1 MTVRTDDNAGTI
13 SHDQGPVERRR
24 ATTRTMRHEHDPDRP
39 CADPRAQMSDVLPTS
54 SSRPSPRTAASP
66 PPRRAGGAFGPS
78 LSDDLRTCPLAFI
91 CRDPPRP
98 PENVGKGGSEGSP
111 KGPTGIQAGR
121 RAPGHFH
128 CGSCR
133 RDPDAAVKGTLRRPP
148 AALDRRSFRLE
159 ALAPN
164 ESGTT
169 GAVEPSGRNV
179 RHMGEGH
186 GAEGD
191 KMLRMRRWLVPLCVA
206 GTAALA
212 GCGGSTTSPKAA
224 SAPLSVLMGV
234 AQQCSGPPGQPAHP
248 VQVTVYRGSH
258 VVAKETKLGSHQFKL
273 SLPAGKY
280 RVTTDQSYAVPVTV
294 TLQSGRVAHIAVLSN
309 CD

>member
-1 MTVRTDDNAGTI
+1 MQTFRRIRPRTTRLCGSNASRTTRRRRFTTAPRDDSRPATATTHKSEQPRKTMTVRTDDNAGTI

-179 RHMGEGH
+179 RHMGEGR
-186 GAEGD
+186 GAGRGQDAED
-191 KMLRMRRWLVPLCVA
+191 EEVASTSLCRRNSGSCGLWRLNHLPQGCECSPQRPNGGGATVLWSA
-206 GTAALA
+206 G
-212 GCGGSTTSPKAA
+212 
-224 SAPLSVLMGV
+224 SARSSRSGHHLS
-234 AQQCSGPPGQPAHP
+234 
-248 VQVTVYRGSH
+248 R
-258 VVAKETKLGSHQFKL
+258 
-273 SLPAGKY
+273 
-280 RVTTDQSYAVPVTV
+280 
-294 TLQSGRVAHIAVLSN
+294 
-309 CD
+309 